1 MTWDSVDTM
10 SSHLWIQMITTCIAE
25 HMKSN
30 LPDNLHIMVKENILE
45 MSSGCI

>member
-1 MTWDSVDTM
+1 MTWYSVDTM

-30 LPDNLHIMVKENILE
+30 VIDNLHIMVKENILE
-45 MSSGCI
+45 MSSGWI